1 MISKQEA
8 AVELS
13 NARRRNGVQEVT
25 LKMYC
30 SSCGAAVVPG
40 LSYCNLCGT
49 RLSGGKADVDAR
61 RAEALPESL
70 IWAIVSVFVVGMGT
84 TIGLMAMLKQLL
96 DLGQGIIIAFGLLGF
111 ALMIAVESVFI
122 YLLLGR
128 RRTGAKEAGAGELPA
143 GRATKEL
150 DAAREARAALPE
162 PVPSVTEQ
170 TTRTFEPAY
179 SERKPK

>member
-1 MISKQEA
+1 
-8 AVELS
+8 
-13 NARRRNGVQEVT
+13 
-25 LKMYC
+25 MYC
-30 SSCGAAVVPG
+30 SSCGAAVVQG
-40 LSYCNLCGT
+40 LSYCNHCGT
-49 RLSGGKADVDAR
+49 RLSGGQADVAAR
-61 RAEALPESL
+61 QAEALPESL

-96 DLGQGIIIAFGLLGF
+96 DLSQGIIIAFGLLGF
-111 ALMIAVESVFI
+111 ALMIAVECVFI
-122 YLLLGR
+122 YLLLSR
-128 RRTGAKEAGAGELPA
+128 RRAGAKQLSANERTSARE
-143 GRATKEL
+143 TKEL